1 MQAAHPEDAE
11 NLKRYFITRMRVLG
25 IRAPILR
32 QLVNQERP
40 ALLMTEGED
49 VVGLGKALVNSQIF
63 EARQFAY
70 LMINANAHAMQ
81 ALSENDLIQLGQGM
95 DNWASVD
102 TYSTLL
108 SGICWRDGKIPDA
121 TIQNWTGSDN
131 PWWRRAALVSTIPL
145 NLKSRGG
152 KGDLDRTL
160 DISNR
165 LKGDPDRMVR
175 KALSWALRELSK
187 RYPKEVYD
195 FLEVNRQTIPIF
207 IRHEVMLKLSGDID

>member
-1 MQAAHPEDAE
+1 
-11 NLKRYFITRMRVLG
+11 MRVLG

-32 QLVNQERP
+32 QYVKVEHPR
-40 ALLMTEGED
+40 LLLADGED
-49 VVGLGKALVNSQIF
+49 VVALGKALVDSQIF

-70 LMINANAHAMQ
+70 LMINENAHAMQ
-81 ALSENDLIQLGQGM
+81 ALTENDLIQLGQGM

-108 SGICWRDGKIPDA
+108 SGKCWQNGKIPDE
-121 TIQNWTGSDN
+121 TIQNWTESDN

-152 KGDLDRTL
+152 KGDLTRTL
-160 DISNR
+160 DICNR

-187 RYPKEVYD
+187 RYPIEVND
-195 FLEVNRQTIPIF
+195 FLEANRQAIPTN
-207 IRHEVMLKLSGDID
+207 IRHEVLQKLSGSIH

>member
-1 MQAAHPEDAE
+1 M
-11 NLKRYFITRMRVLG
+11 G

-32 QLVNQERP
+32 QFVKQEHHR
-40 ALLMTEGED
+40 LLLADGED
-49 VVGLGKALVNSQIF
+49 IVAMGKALVDSQIF

-70 LMINANAHAMQ
+70 LMINENAHAMQ

-108 SGICWRDGKIPDA
+108 SGICWRDGKIPDE
-121 TIQNWTGSDN
+121 TIQKWTESND

-152 KGDLDRTL
+152 KGDLKRTL

-187 RYPKEVYD
+187 RYPNEVVD
-195 FLEVNRQTIPIF
+195 FMEANRQTIPIH
-207 IRHEVMLKLSGDID
+207 IRHEVMEKIPGCIH